1 MFGDVVWAVI
11 TGAVLGYLAKL
22 LLPGKQ
28 DIPAWATIGAGIV
41 AALLAGL
48 VAGWLGVFDCQP
60 PFQSADQLTDGDVTW
75 LAAEAIPP
83 ARSDL
88 TLQESAPPK
97 GQQDGLEE
105 LVGEDFL
112 FR

>member
-11 TGAVLGYLAKL
+11 TGVILGYLAKL

-48 VAGWLGVFDCQP
+48 VAGWLGVRHTTGVDWIRHGLQVLFALIAVY
-60 PFQSADQLTDGDVTW
+60 FT
-75 LAAEAIPP
+75 
-83 ARSDL
+83 ARIMGGRRTSGRGV
-88 TLQESAPPK
+88 ANY
-97 GQQDGLEE
+97 
-105 LVGEDFL
+105 
-112 FR
+112 

>member
-11 TGAVLGYLAKL
+11 TGAVLGYLARL

-48 VAGWLGVFDCQP
+48 IAGWLGVKDTAGVDWIRHGLQVLFALIAVY
-60 PFQSADQLTDGDVTW
+60 FT
-75 LAAEAIPP
+75 
-83 ARSDL
+83 ARIMGGRRTSGRGV
-88 TLQESAPPK
+88 ANY
-97 GQQDGLEE
+97 
-105 LVGEDFL
+105 
-112 FR
+112 

>member
-48 VAGWLGVFDCQP
+48 VAGWLGVKNTAGVDWIRHGLQVLFALIAVY
-60 PFQSADQLTDGDVTW
+60 FT
-75 LAAEAIPP
+75 
-83 ARSDL
+83 ARIMGGRRASGRGV
-88 TLQESAPPK
+88 ANY
-97 GQQDGLEE
+97 
-105 LVGEDFL
+105 
-112 FR
+112 

>member
-11 TGAVLGYLAKL
+11 TGAVLGYLSKL

-48 VAGWLGVFDCQP
+48 VAGWLGVRHTTGVDWIRHGLQVLFALIAVY
-60 PFQSADQLTDGDVTW
+60 FT
-75 LAAEAIPP
+75 
-83 ARSDL
+83 ARIMGGRRTSGRGV
-88 TLQESAPPK
+88 ANY
-97 GQQDGLEE
+97 
-105 LVGEDFL
+105 
-112 FR
+112 

>member
-1 MFGDVVWAVI
+1 MFGDIVWAVI

-48 VAGWLGVFDCQP
+48 VAGWLGVKNTAGVDWIRHGLQVLFALIAVY
-60 PFQSADQLTDGDVTW
+60 FT
-75 LAAEAIPP
+75 
-83 ARSDL
+83 ARIMGGRRTSGRGV
-88 TLQESAPPK
+88 ANY
-97 GQQDGLEE
+97 
-105 LVGEDFL
+105 
-112 FR
+112 

>member
-1 MFGDVVWAVI
+1 MFGDIVWAVI

-48 VAGWLGVFDCQP
+48 VAGWLGVRHTAGVDWIRHGLQVLFALIAVY
-60 PFQSADQLTDGDVTW
+60 FT
-75 LAAEAIPP
+75 
-83 ARSDL
+83 ARIMGGRRTSGRGV
-88 TLQESAPPK
+88 ANY
-97 GQQDGLEE
+97 
-105 LVGEDFL
+105 
-112 FR
+112 

>member
-48 VAGWLGVFDCQP
+48 VAGWLGVRHTTGVDWIRHGLQVLFALIAVY
-60 PFQSADQLTDGDVTW
+60 FT
-75 LAAEAIPP
+75 
-83 ARSDL
+83 ARIMRGRRTSGRGV
-88 TLQESAPPK
+88 ANY
-97 GQQDGLEE
+97 
-105 LVGEDFL
+105 
-112 FR
+112 